1 MVRFNLPAMEKT
13 LGKIVNNNPFI
24 SIILINYNQENFIKS
39 SIKSALNQTYKNFEL
54 IIIDNGSFDN
64 SKNII
69 KKFLKDKRIIFL
81 NYNKNIKVTIRL
93 NRAISI
99 AKGEFVNFLMG
110 DDMLEREKIFN
121 QIKIFQKIPECYGV
135 VYGPSIMLNTLTNKK
150 YFVDVVKINGD
161 ALTKQLKFN
170 LKFGHINFNSAL
182 IRKEC
187 LIKYPMLED
196 IFIETE
202 SFFLSLAIDYKFWY
216 DSKVV
221 CFFREHKNNIG
232 KKIIDN
238 LNGHLKRI
246 NELRNLN
253 FKKKIC
259 RDSLIQSYARD
270 IIINIIWYNIR
281 TNGPKEINK
290 KLLKKVFKNY
300 QNTFLKI
307 KIYVIIIINF
317 MPAIFARIINRILY
331 KFKKEKYNNVRID

>member
-1 MVRFNLPAMEKT
+1 
-13 LGKIVNNNPFI
+13 
-24 SIILINYNQENFIKS
+24 
-39 SIKSALNQTYKNFEL
+39 
-54 IIIDNGSFDN
+54 
-64 SKNII
+64 
-69 KKFLKDKRIIFL
+69 
-81 NYNKNIKVTIRL
+81 
-93 NRAISI
+93 
-99 AKGEFVNFLMG
+99 
-110 DDMLEREKIFN
+110 
-121 QIKIFQKIPECYGV
+121 
-135 VYGPSIMLNTLTNKK
+135 
-150 YFVDVVKINGD
+150 
-161 ALTKQLKFN
+161 
-170 LKFGHINFNSAL
+170 
-182 IRKEC
+182 
-187 LIKYPMLED
+187 
-196 IFIETE
+196 
-202 SFFLSLAIDYKFWY
+202 
-216 DSKVV
+216 
-221 CFFREHKNNIG
+221 
-232 KKIIDN
+232 

>member
-182 IRKEC
+182 IRKKF
-187 LIKYPMLED
+187 LIKHPMLED

-202 SFFLSLAIDYKFWY
+202 SFFLSLALDCNFWY

-221 CFFREHKNNIG
+221 CFLREHKNNIG
-232 KKIIDN
+232 KKIFDN

-246 NELRNLN
+246 KELRNIN

-290 KLLKKVFKNY
+290 KLLKKVFKDY
-300 QNTFLKI
+300 QKTFFKLKI
-307 KIYVIIIINF
+307 YLIIIINF
-317 MPAIFARIINRILY
+317 MTAIFVRIINSILY
-331 KFKKEKYNNVRID
+331 KL